1 MPSALLL
8 RGFTKKGRELIQK
21 HGRSWTILETR
32 AKISMSNNAGPW
44 HLCVPTSAL
53 SKDAVKVNLDLS
65 RWINEKGDT
74 NFIVDHVL

>member
-32 AKISMSNNAGPW
+32 AKLSMSNNAGPW
-44 HLCVPTSAL
+44 HLCVPINSTNKE
-53 SKDAVKVNLDLS
+53 KDS

-74 NFIVDHVL
+74 NFIVDHVI